1 MRIVKILLLLGALLP
16 AFSQERAMPPRYRL
30 KFTFTDAMQQKKLN
44 QMQYTLL
51 VEENSKSKINIG
63 SRIPYMP
70 AGTGDKQV
78 HMVAVGVI
86 VECQVRPR
94 GPMVGL
100 DCAFESSAVA
110 PDQPKPSAGFPPVL
124 NTQQASVVTAVP
136 PGKTVTIA
144 SLDDPKTKHNL
155 EISVHVDKEE

>member
-1 MRIVKILLLLGALLP
+1 MWPVAASLRYENRQNIIVVGLAAARVFAGTRNAC
-16 AFSQERAMPPRYRL
+16 A
-30 KFTFTDAMQQKKLN
+30 
-44 QMQYTLL
+44 

-63 SRIPYMP
+63 SRIPNMP

-78 HMVAVGVI
+78 HMVAIGVV